1 MPATTAQTGRPEQ
14 TGQPGADAGPSAP
27 EMRLYSATGERLYLD
42 AGERAAFLSAL
53 DAEAPANRMYGHVLH
68 YTGCRPTEALQLTVG
83 RVLIA
88 EQALVLQS
96 LKKRRIDNR
105 GRERVPQYRTV
116 PVPAALIES
125 LDLVFNLRARQRR
138 PEQTGRPGANRDAP
152 LWAMSRPTAWRLIK
166 RVMARANI
174 QGRQATGK
182 GLRHGFGVAM
192 VTAGRP
198 LPIHV
203 LSQLMGHASTK
214 VTEIYLQMVGEEQRR
229 LVMEAWE
236 HQTGSSPV

>member
-1 MPATTAQTGRPEQ
+1 MRATTTQTGRPEQ
-14 TGQPGADAGPSAP
+14 TGQPGTDAGPSS

-53 DAEAPANRMYGHVLH
+53 DAEAPANHMYGHVLH

-83 RVLIA
+83 RVLVS
-88 EQALVLQS
+88 EQALVLRS
-96 LKKRRIDNR
+96 LKKCKIDRR
-105 GRERVPQYRTV
+105 GQER
-116 PVPAALIES
+116 
-125 LDLVFNLRARQRR
+125 
-138 PEQTGRPGANRDAP
+138 RPGANRDAP
-152 LWAMSRPTAWRLIK
+152 LWAMSRSTVWRLIK
-166 RVMARANI
+166 RVMAWTNI

-214 VTEIYLQMVGEEQRR
+214 VTEIYLQIVGEEQRR

-236 HQTGSSPV
+236 H